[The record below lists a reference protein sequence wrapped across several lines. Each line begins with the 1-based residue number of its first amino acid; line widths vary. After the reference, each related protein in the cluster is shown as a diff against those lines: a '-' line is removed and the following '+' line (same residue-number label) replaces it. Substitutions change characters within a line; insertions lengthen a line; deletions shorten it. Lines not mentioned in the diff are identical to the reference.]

1 MLQTMGQYIY
11 IYIYI
16 YTAIVMH
23 KIKANEIRLVLLTKN
38 TTYRQPSGS
47 VYRQNTIFREN
58 KL

>member
-11 IYIYI
+11 IYIYD
-16 YTAIVMH
+16 TAIVMH

-47 VYRQNTIFREN
+47 VYRQNTIVREN